1 MKIGII
7 GVGLIGGSL
16 ALSAREHIP
25 DVQIYGSNRSET
37 NLQKSLDL
45 GLIDYRLDDSMIKQM
60 DIILLAIPVDGAM
73 DRLVDLLDEVNDNA
87 LIMDFGST
95 KTAICQQVALHSKRG
110 QFLATHPI
118 AGTEYSGP
126 NSALSDLFKDKI
138 QILCEIHKTRPDLLE
153 WAQDWF
159 KKIGMKLR
167 EMDPVEHDQHITY
180 VSHLSHITSY
190 MLGKTV
196 MEKEKDQ
203 SAIFDMAGSGFS
215 STVRLAK
222 SSPNMWVP
230 IFKQNK
236 ENISKTLSQYIN
248 NLNQFKQ
255 LLDADKFEELHEQI
269 LEINKIR
276 LILEGITNTTK
287 TNKNGK

>member
-95 KTAICQQVALHSKRG
+95 KSAICQQVALHSKRG

-126 NSALSDLFKDKI
+126 DSALSDLFKGKI
-138 QILCEIHKTRPDLLE
+138 QILCEINKTRPDLLE

-255 LLDADKFEELHEQI
+255 LLDANKFDELHEQI

-276 LILEGITNTTK
+276 LILDGITNTTK

>member
-25 DVQIYGSNRSET
+25 DVQIYGINRSET

-60 DIILLAIPVDGAM
+60 DIILLAVPVDGAI
-73 DRLVDLLDEVNDNA
+73 DRLVNLLDEVNDNA

-126 NSALSDLFKDKI
+126 DSALSDLFKDKI
-138 QILCEIHKTRPDLLE
+138 QILCEINKTRPDLLE

-159 KKIGMKLR
+159 KKMGMKLR

-255 LLDADKFEELHEQI
+255 LLDADKFDELHEQI

-276 LILEGITNTTK
+276 LILKGITNTTK

>member
-25 DVQIYGSNRSET
+25 DVEIYGSNRSET

-45 GLIDYRLDDSMIKQM
+45 GLIDFRLDDSMIKQM

-73 DRLVDLLDEVNDNA
+73 GRLVDLLDEVNDNA

-126 NSALSDLFKDKI
+126 AAALSDLFKDKI

-255 LLDADKFEELHEQI
+255 LLDADKFDELHEQI

-287 TNKNGK
+287 ANKNGK

>member
-1 MKIGII
+1 MKVGII

-16 ALSAREHIP
+16 ALSAREHIA
-25 DVQIYGSNRSET
+25 DVEIFGSNRSDV

-45 GLIDYRLDDSMIKQM
+45 GLINFRLDDALIKQM
-60 DIILLAIPVDGAM
+60 DVILLTIPVDVAM

-87 LIMDFGST
+87 LIIDFGST
-95 KTAICQQVALHSKRG
+95 KAAICQQVALHSKRG

-126 NSALSDLFKDKI
+126 AAALPDLFQDKI
-138 QILCEIHKTRPDLLE
+138 QILCETQKTRPDLLE

-159 KKIGMKLR
+159 KKIGMNLR

-180 VSHLSHITSY
+180 VSHLSHISSY

-222 SSPNMWVP
+222 SSPQMWIP

-236 ENISKTLSQYIN
+236 ENISETLLQYIN

-255 LLDADKFEELHEQI
+255 LLDADKFDELHKQI
-269 LEINKIR
+269 LEINQIR
-276 LILEGITNTTK
+276 QILKGITNTIT

>member
-126 NSALSDLFKDKI
+126 DSALSDLFKDKI

-276 LILEGITNTTK
+276 LILDGITNTTK

>member
-25 DVQIYGSNRSET
+25 DVQIYGSNRTET

-45 GLIDYRLDDSMIKQM
+45 GLIDSRLDDSMIKQM

-126 NSALSDLFKDKI
+126 DSALSDLFKDKI

-167 EMDPVEHDQHITY
+167 EMDPIEHDQHITY

-255 LLDADKFEELHEQI
+255 LLDADKFDELHEQI

-276 LILEGITNTTK
+276 LILDGITNTTK